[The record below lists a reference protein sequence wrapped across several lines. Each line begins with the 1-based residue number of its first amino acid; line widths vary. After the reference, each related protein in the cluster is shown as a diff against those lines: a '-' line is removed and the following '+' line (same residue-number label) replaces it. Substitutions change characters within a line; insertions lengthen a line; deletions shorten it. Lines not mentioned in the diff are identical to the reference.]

1 MKHSIKRQVA
11 LIFIGL
17 MAATLLICW
26 MINNTF
32 LQKYYEEE
40 RKKALIHTYEILDTN
55 MQSNSF
61 SEDSFE
67 IEMEKISGKY
77 NIMGVVQDT
86 EARIIAT
93 FGNDMDMLKGLLWD
107 RIYTPIKDPYILEET
122 DRYTVQKVEDSKT
135 RAEYM
140 EMVGWLSEGQAF
152 YIRTPLENIRES
164 VKIANRF
171 LFYVGLICIVIS
183 SIIIFYVTGKI
194 TQPILKL
201 AEISERMTKLDF
213 DAKYEG
219 EQKSEIG
226 LLGEHMNTLSETLES
241 TIQELKNANIE
252 LHKDIE
258 NKEKID
264 SMRKEFLSNVSHE
277 LKTPIALI
285 QGYAEG
291 LQEGINDGAES
302 REFYCSV
309 IVDEANKMNQM
320 VKKLMTLNE
329 LEFGKETVNFERF
342 DVVALI
348 RNHIQSA
355 GILANGQDIQIRM
368 EPSDPI
374 YVWADEYMT
383 EEVFTNYFT
392 NALHYCGGEKIVE
405 IRFGKEKGKVR
416 ISIFNTGNKIPE
428 ESIPYLWDKFYKVD
442 KARTREYGGSGVG
455 LSIVKAI
462 MESMNQKYGVENYE
476 NGVAFY
482 FELEMVEKEGS

>member
-135 RAEYM
+135 RTEYM

-171 LFYVGLICIVIS
+171 LFYAGLICIAIS
-183 SIIIFYVTGKI
+183 SVIIFYVTGKI

-219 EQKSEIG
+219 EQKSEVG

-291 LQEGINDGAES
+291 LQEGINDDAES

-368 EPSDPI
+368 EPSDPF
-374 YVWADEYMT
+374 M
-383 EEVFTNYFT
+383 
-392 NALHYCGGEKIVE
+392 
-405 IRFGKEKGKVR
+405 
-416 ISIFNTGNKIPE
+416 
-428 ESIPYLWDKFYKVD
+428 
-442 KARTREYGGSGVG
+442 SGRM
-455 LSIVKAI
+455 ST
-462 MESMNQKYGVENYE
+462 
-476 NGVAFY
+476 
-482 FELEMVEKEGS
+482 

>member
-1 MKHSIKRQVA
+1 MKHSIKRRVA

-17 MAATLLICW
+17 MAATLSICW
-26 MINNTF
+26 IINNTF

-55 MQSNSF
+55 MQSDSF
-61 SEDSFE
+61 NEDSFE

-122 DRYTVQKVEDSKT
+122 DHYTVQKVEDSKT
-135 RAEYM
+135 KTEYM

-183 SIIIFYVTGKI
+183 SVIIFYVTGRI

-291 LQEGINDGAES
+291 LQEGINDDAES

-348 RNHIQSA
+348 RNHIQYA
-355 GILANGQDIQIRM
+355 CILANGHDI
-368 EPSDPI
+368 
-374 YVWADEYMT
+374 
-383 EEVFTNYFT
+383 
-392 NALHYCGGEKIVE
+392 
-405 IRFGKEKGKVR
+405 
-416 ISIFNTGNKIPE
+416 
-428 ESIPYLWDKFYKVD
+428 
-442 KARTREYGGSGVG
+442 
-455 LSIVKAI
+455 
-462 MESMNQKYGVENYE
+462 
-476 NGVAFY
+476 
-482 FELEMVEKEGS
+482 

>member
-135 RAEYM
+135 RTEYM

-171 LFYVGLICIVIS
+171 LFYAGLICIAIS
-183 SIIIFYVTGKI
+183 SVIIFYVTGKI

-264 SMRKEFLSNVSHE
+264 SMR
-277 LKTPIALI
+277 
-285 QGYAEG
+285 
-291 LQEGINDGAES
+291 
-302 REFYCSV
+302 
-309 IVDEANKMNQM
+309 
-320 VKKLMTLNE
+320 
-329 LEFGKETVNFERF
+329 
-342 DVVALI
+342 
-348 RNHIQSA
+348 
-355 GILANGQDIQIRM
+355 
-368 EPSDPI
+368 
-374 YVWADEYMT
+374 
-383 EEVFTNYFT
+383 
-392 NALHYCGGEKIVE
+392 
-405 IRFGKEKGKVR
+405 
-416 ISIFNTGNKIPE
+416 IPVQCF
-428 ESIPYLWDKFYKVD
+428 P
-442 KARTREYGGSGVG
+442 
-455 LSIVKAI
+455 
-462 MESMNQKYGVENYE
+462 
-476 NGVAFY
+476 
-482 FELEMVEKEGS
+482 